1 MSMVVHAD
9 TRMRM
14 AMLMVVH
21 ADTRMR
27 MVMLMVV
34 YACRHTDEDGHVD
47 GCCACRHTDED
58 GSHINAPKRLPP
70 YSLIHHIFESNPSV
84 ARIIARLIV
93 GFSFDTYEDWS
104 VFRRGFRPESCE
116 CTLFEANSNA
126 AV

>member
-1 MSMVVHAD
+1 
-9 TRMRM
+9 MR
-14 AMLMVVH
+14 VNE
-21 ADTRMR
+21 
-27 MVMLMVV
+27 
-34 YACRHTDEDGHVD
+34 CNEDGHVD